1 MPQTKAARLRANRD
15 TPSCTQGGRARTAA
29 ALAKAVSKAR
39 PGWVVWAGMFVPRV
53 SK

>member
-15 TPSCTQGGRARTAA
+15 RARKAA

-39 PGWVVWAGMFVPRV
+39 PGWVMRAGIFVPNLKLMEEGR
-53 SK
+53 